1 MSTGV
6 WRPPSVR
13 TAKTATWQLSICP
26 AARTIAGHANR
37 TIPLLGKLLSS
48 MINALF
54 GVPPAGVGIAANLLD
69 HRSCRQAS
77 C

>member
-13 TAKTATWQLSICP
+13 TAKTATWQLSTLPSRPHHCRATP
-26 AARTIAGHANR
+26 TERS
-37 TIPLLGKLLSS
+37 PCLGKLLSS

-54 GVPPAGVGIAANLLD
+54 GLPPSRRLD
-69 HRSCRQAS
+69 LRRKSGELFP
-77 C
+77 